1 MINALVVDSLPMFCD
16 GLCRILKRIPG
27 ISKCDMAFDGKTA
40 IEAFEKCKYDIVLMD
55 LCLQEMSGS
64 EVTGILMKKFP
75 RTKIIIVSM
84 VDTRKDVIEILQTGV
99 NAYLLKSANELE
111 ITEAVQQVLDGEIY
125 MSEKIQKLWTDY
137 VMNKSSHEKSR
148 PGQVELSIRE
158 KEIIRLLCDQLTAL
172 DIANKLCISEA
183 TVKNHRA
190 NIMKKLETDN
200 AIGIALYAVKTGLYI
215 P

>member
-16 GLCRILKRIPG
+16 GLCRMLKKIPG
-27 ISKCDMAFDGKTA
+27 ISRCDIAYNGKTA
-40 IEAFEKCKYDIVLMD
+40 LEAFDECLYDVVLMD
-55 LCLQEMSGS
+55 LCLPGINGS

-75 RTKIIIVSM
+75 HTKVIIVSSI
-84 VDTRKDVIEILQTGV
+84 DARKDVIEILQMGV
-99 NAYLLKSANELE
+99 SAYLLKSANEPE
-111 ITEAVQQVLDGEIY
+111 ITEAVQQVLSGEIY

-148 PGQVELSIRE
+148 PGQVELSMRE

-200 AIGIALYAVKTGLYI
+200 AIGIALYAVRTGLYI